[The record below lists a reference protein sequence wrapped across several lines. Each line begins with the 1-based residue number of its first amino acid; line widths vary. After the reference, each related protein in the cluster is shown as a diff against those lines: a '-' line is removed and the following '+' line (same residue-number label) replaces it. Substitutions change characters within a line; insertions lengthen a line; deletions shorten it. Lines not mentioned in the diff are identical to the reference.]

1 MPRGK
6 KCNSKWKGMAQ
17 KHIQAHWKKT
27 CMNSCPFVQ
36 RLLNKIS
43 MLFLRQNLWET
54 SQGAVAP
61 CLYHNVTY
69 MIPLY
74 FFFLRFFEHFW
85 FCLKKNHSE
94 FGRIGIYWFRLFD
107 ETHSLWAG
115 KAHVGKT
122 KKTSCKEK
130 LFTCTE
136 FRTVH
141 CTHNWIQFP
150 ALKQIHKNVITF
162 DSTTHIIAS

>member
-1 MPRGK
+1 MERYGWKTHSGTLKENLHEQPSI
-6 KCNSKWKGMAQ
+6 CSKA
-17 KHIQAHWKKT
+17 
-27 CMNSCPFVQ
+27 FE
-36 RLLNKIS
+36 
-43 MLFLRQNLWET
+43 QNLN
-54 SQGAVAP
+54 A
-61 CLYHNVTY
+61 
-69 MIPLY
+69 
-74 FFFLRFFEHFW
+74 FFEAKSMWNITRGHGLMIISQCNLHDSPLSFLQFFENFW
-85 FCLKKNHSE
+85 FCLKKIIQNLGEKE
-94 FGRIGIYWFRLFD
+94 FFWLRLFD

-115 KAHVGKT
+115 KAHLEKT

-130 LFTCTE
+130 LFTCIE